1 MLCVCLS
8 ICLHITSYSFA
19 TLSSINRC
27 GVHRITENENLFLIL
42 PQRQDNEFSITPYS
56 FRSRSLS
63 HSVILVLYDL
73 FYSIIIQTYNY
84 IDLYES
90 MYVCSYIYGYVCYLD
105 NMSFTI
111 SIIFSFLSLSLSLLV
126 LINQLL
132 HFFAQKLFENVLLV
146 FCLFVCNSFV
156 HSFIDSYILV
166 GLHTNTR
173 THNTFS

>member
-1 MLCVCLS
+1 MYVWMLCVCLS

-27 GVHRITENENLFLIL
+27 GVHRITENENLFLIFPPL

-56 FRSRSLS
+56 FRSLSLY

-111 SIIFSFLSLSLSLLV
+111 SIIFSFLSLLV

-132 HFFAQKLFENVLLV
+132 HFFCTEIVWKRFVS
-146 FCLFVCNSFV
+146 FLFVC
-156 HSFIDSYILV
+156 L
-166 GLHTNTR
+166 
-173 THNTFS
+173 

>member
-1 MLCVCLS
+1 MNFPLPLIV
-8 ICLHITSYSFA
+8 FA
-19 TLSSINRC
+19 
-27 GVHRITENENLFLIL
+27 
-42 PQRQDNEFSITPYS
+42 
-56 FRSRSLS
+56 RSLS

-111 SIIFSFLSLSLSLLV
+111 SIIFSFFSLSLLV

-132 HFFAQKLFENVLLV
+132 HFFLHRNCLKTFCQFFV
-146 FCLFVCNSFV
+146 CLFVI
-156 HSFIDSYILV
+156 HSFIHSLIDIFQSVFIQTPE
-166 GLHTNTR
+166 HTIPFLNYQFTWNSM
-173 THNTFS
+173 HNDNNGNFFFFFYY